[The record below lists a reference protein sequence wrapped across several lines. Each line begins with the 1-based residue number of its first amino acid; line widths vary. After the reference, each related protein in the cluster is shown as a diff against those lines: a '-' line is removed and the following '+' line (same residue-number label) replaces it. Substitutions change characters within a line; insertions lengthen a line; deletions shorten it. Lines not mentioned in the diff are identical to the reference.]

1 MVGGRYL
8 QKGLTMNDQP
18 VAPSPEDTALDADA
32 PLDEAEGN
40 DRYFLC
46 VVDSSKEC
54 RNAIYFAACR
64 ASRTGGR
71 LALLF
76 MMEPAE
82 FQHWMSVEEKM
93 REEAREEAEDFLQ
106 QYASQVQEWTRE
118 MPTLYVREGKPSE
131 TILALIEEEPRIS
144 ILVLG
149 AGTEK
154 KGPGP
159 LVSSIGGK
167 MSGKFPIPITIVP
180 GHLTFEQIDML
191 T

>member
-1 MVGGRYL
+1 MADE
-8 QKGLTMNDQP
+8 TTTIP
-18 VAPSPEDTALDADA
+18 VDPAGDARAPPDPAQRS
-32 PLDEAEGN
+32 
-40 DRYFLC
+40 DRVFLC
-46 VVDSSKEC
+46 VVDNTEEC
-54 RNAIYFAACR
+54 RNGIYFAACR
-64 ASRTGGR
+64 ARRTGGR
-71 LALLF
+71 LALLYI
-76 MMEPAE
+76 MEPAE

-93 REEAREEAEDFLQ
+93 REEARAEAEGFLQ
-106 QYASQVQEWTRE
+106 KYSSEVQEWTGE
-118 MPTLYVREGKPSE
+118 LPSLYVREGKPAE

-149 AGTEK
+149 AGTDK

-180 GHLTFEQIDML
+180 GTLTPDQLDML

>member
-1 MVGGRYL
+1 MAGGRYL
-8 QKGLTMNDQP
+8 QKGLIMNDNP

-32 PLDEAEGN
+32 PLDEAERH
-40 DRYFLC
+40 DRFFLC
-46 VVDSSKEC
+46 VVDNSEEC

-64 ASRTGGR
+64 AGRTGGR
-71 LALLF
+71 LALLYI
-76 MMEPAE
+76 MEPAE

-106 QYASQVQEWTRE
+106 QYASQVQEWTGE